1 VRWRGSQRR
10 PANAVERRPAGA
22 EAPPWPTGAVDRRPE
37 EAGGRGGEEAG
48 GHWQRGGATSSG
60 RAASMAD
67 GEAPVGEAPR
77 RREGGSTAARQWRTR
92 PEAAGEGAG
101 NSCGAGEARRG
112 WAWGVDRDVA
122 GGDKGGGWISK

>member
-1 VRWRGSQRR
+1 
-10 PANAVERRPAGA
+10 VERRPAGA

-67 GEAPVGEAPR
+67 GEAPVGGAPR
-77 RREGGSTAARQWRTR
+77 RREGGSTAARWPRTR
-92 PEAAGEGAG
+92 PEVTGEGAG
-101 NSCGAGEARRG
+101 ELVRGRRG
-112 WAWGVDRDVA
+112 WAWNWIRMWLV
-122 GGDKGGGWISK
+122 GDKGGVDK